1 MLFRS
6 EKIAER
12 VNHLGEAVRNLSRD
26 LGRKVSM
33 EELSV
38 YLEMPLEEICDI
50 LRMAGDGI
58 EVG

>member
-1 MLFRS
+1 M
-6 EKIAER
+6 
-12 VNHLGEAVRNLSRD
+12 GEAVRNLSRD

-38 YLEMPLEEICDI
+38 YLEMPLEEIRDI